1 MNRLVLIDTLNFFHR
16 AFHAYPP
23 QLTTLQ
29 GEPINAVY
37 GFATML
43 FSLAAELAP
52 THLAV
57 AYESEKEPTFR
68 ALEFPAY
75 KATRVPLPLEEQVRF
90 DSQLPLLGEFIG
102 AARIT
107 SLQAEGFEA
116 DDLIGTAVRQVT
128 GELGNQ
134 VTRKKDPAT
143 QLSSNL
149 VTEVIVASND
159 RDLMQLIG
167 PRVRFYLPAVGSK
180 QKAKLY
186 TENDFF
192 EEYGFQ
198 PPAMVDYKALRGD
211 PSDNIPGVRG
221 IGEKTAS
228 ELVKKYGTVEEVYK
242 HILEISPTV
251 AQKLADGKK
260 DAELSRRLATIVT
273 DAPVEIGEL
282 LG

>member
-1 MNRLVLIDTLNFFHR
+1 M
-16 AFHAYPP
+16 
-23 QLTTLQ
+23 
-29 GEPINAVY
+29 
-37 GFATML
+37 
-43 FSLAAELAP
+43 
-52 THLAV
+52 
-57 AYESEKEPTFR
+57 
-68 ALEFPAY
+68 
-75 KATRVPLPLEEQVRF
+75 
-90 DSQLPLLGEFIG
+90 LGEFIG

-186 TENDFF
+186 TENDFCLL
-192 EEYGFQ
+192 
-198 PPAMVDYKALRGD
+198 P
-211 PSDNIPGVRG
+211 
-221 IGEKTAS
+221 TA
-228 ELVKKYGTVEEVYK
+228 G
-242 HILEISPTV
+242 
-251 AQKLADGKK
+251 
-260 DAELSRRLATIVT
+260 R
-273 DAPVEIGEL
+273 
-282 LG
+282 